1 MAQNRMMPPALLEQ
15 LQGADTDVLRR
26 VLEHAM
32 QRLIEAEA
40 ATQIGA
46 GPHERASTRTTYR
59 NGYRERILDTGSGRL
74 ELQIPKLRTGSFF
87 PSLLEPRRRIDR
99 ALLAVVQ
106 EAYVLGIST
115 RKVDDLM
122 AALGG
127 CSISRSEVSR
137 ICALLDE
144 ELAEFRECPL
154 DEPYPYVWFD
164 ATHEKVRQCARIVSQ
179 AAVVTVGV
187 RDTGEKSVL
196 GLAVGASETEAFWL
210 EFCRSLSRRGL
221 SAVPKLHAPAVLAV
235 VKSIFLQP
243 TRETARDAVNHA
255 LTVLEPR
262 FSTVAAKLRAA
273 EAGVLA
279 YLDFPVDHW
288 RSISSTNA
296 IERVNAAGD
305 AADSPLLFT
314 ARRGLGGGA
323 RGDLRVIGVE
333 PEHRQP
339 WGRLGARAEGWRHA
353 PTAICVAGI
362 PRGRPWDRDS
372 AVPRQHGSV
381 TLQACRPNYQALR
394 VGLRNRKTEFRSG
407 RTLYRC
413 SRAVTLMA

>member
-40 ATQIGA
+40 STQIGA

-74 ELQIPKLRTGSFF
+74 ELQIPRLRTGSFF
-87 PSLLEPRRRIDR
+87 PTLLEPRRRIDR
-99 ALLAVVQ
+99 ALLAAVQ

-144 ELAEFRECPL
+144 ELAEFRERPL

-164 ATHEKVRQCARIVSQ
+164 ATYEKVRQGARIVSQ
-179 AAVVTVGV
+179 AAVVAVGV

-196 GLAVGASETEAFWL
+196 GLAIGASETEAFWL
-210 EFCRSLSRRGL
+210 EFCRSLARRGL
-221 SAVPKLHAPAVLAV
+221 SGVQLVISDAHEGLRSALSQVFAGATWQRCKVHFLRNVASAVPKLHAPAVLAV

-243 TRETARDAVNHA
+243 TRETSRDAVNHA
-255 LTVLEPR
+255 LSVLEPR
-262 FSTVAAKLRAA
+262 FPTVAAKLRAA
-273 EAGVLA
+273 EADVLA

-296 IERVNAAGD
+296 IERVNAELDRRAKVVGIFPNS
-305 AADSPLLFT
+305 ASLLRLFT
-314 ARRGLGGGA
+314 AVLQDQHDEWQDGRRHFSQQSMARVLHPDGPPLLTNPLTEGL
-323 RGDLRVIGVE
+323 
-333 PEHRQP
+333 
-339 WGRLGARAEGWRHA
+339 
-353 PTAICVAGI
+353 VA
-362 PRGRPWDRDS
+362 
-372 AVPRQHGSV
+372 
-381 TLQACRPNYQALR
+381 
-394 VGLRNRKTEFRSG
+394 
-407 RTLYRC
+407 
-413 SRAVTLMA
+413 

>member
-1 MAQNRMMPPALLEQ
+1 MAQNRMTYQALLDQ

-26 VLEHAM
+26 VLEQAM
-32 QRLIEAEA
+32 QQLIEAEA

-46 GPHERASTRTTYR
+46 GPHERSATRTTYR
-59 NGYRERILDTGSGRL
+59 NGYRDRILDTGSGRL

-87 PSLLEPRRRIDR
+87 PTLLEPRRRIDR

-106 EAYVLGIST
+106 EAYVHGIST

-144 ELAEFRECPL
+144 ELAEFRERPL

-164 ATHEKVRQCARIVSQ
+164 ATYEKVRQGARIVSQ
-179 AAVVTVGV
+179 AAVVAVGV
-187 RDTGEKSVL
+187 RESGEKSVL
-196 GLAVGASETEAFWL
+196 GLAIGASETEAFWL
-210 EFCRSLSRRGL
+210 EFCRSLARRGL
-221 SAVPKLHAPAVLAV
+221 SGVQLVISDAHEGLRSALSQVFAGATWQRCKVHFLRNVASAVPKLHAPAVLAV

-243 TRETARDAVNHA
+243 TRATSRDAVNHA

-262 FSTVAAKLRAA
+262 FPSVAAKLRAA
-273 EAGVLA
+273 ENDVLA

-296 IERVNAAGD
+296 IERVNAELDRRAKVVGIFPNT
-305 AADSPLLFT
+305 ASLLRLFT
-314 ARRGLGGGA
+314 AVLQDQHDEWQDGRRHFSQQSMARVMHPDGPPLLTNPLTEGL
-323 RGDLRVIGVE
+323 
-333 PEHRQP
+333 
-339 WGRLGARAEGWRHA
+339 
-353 PTAICVAGI
+353 VA
-362 PRGRPWDRDS
+362 
-372 AVPRQHGSV
+372 
-381 TLQACRPNYQALR
+381 
-394 VGLRNRKTEFRSG
+394 
-407 RTLYRC
+407 
-413 SRAVTLMA
+413 

>member
-1 MAQNRMMPPALLEQ
+1 MAQSRMTHQALLDH
-15 LQGADTDVLRR
+15 LDGADTDLLRR

-40 ATQIGA
+40 AAHIGA
-46 GPHERASTRTTYR
+46 GPHERASTRTTHR
-59 NGYRERILDTGSGRL
+59 NGHRERILDTGSGRL
-74 ELQIPKLRTGSFF
+74 ELQIPKLRSGSFF

-137 ICALLDE
+137 ICAQLDE
-144 ELAEFRECPL
+144 ELAEFRDRPL

-164 ATHEKVRQCARIVSQ
+164 ATYEKVREGGRIVSQ
-179 AAVVTVGV
+179 AAVVAVGV
-187 RDTGEKSVL
+187 RDSGEKSVL

-210 EFCRSLSRRGL
+210 EFCRTLARRGL
-221 SAVPKLHAPAVLAV
+221 SGVQLVISDAHEGLRNALAQVFTGATWQRCKVHFLRNVASAVPKVHAPAVLAV

-243 TRETARDAVNHA
+243 TRETAKDAVAHA

-262 FSTVAAKLRAA
+262 FPGVAAKLSAA
-273 EAGVLA
+273 ESDVLA

-296 IERVNAAGD
+296 IERVNAELDRRAKVVGIFPNT
-305 AADSPLLFT
+305 ASLVRLFT
-314 ARRGLGGGA
+314 AVLQDQHDEWQDGRRHFSQQSMARLLQPDGPPLLTNPLTGGIA
-323 RGDLRVIGVE
+323 
-333 PEHRQP
+333 
-339 WGRLGARAEGWRHA
+339 A
-353 PTAICVAGI
+353 
-362 PRGRPWDRDS
+362 
-372 AVPRQHGSV
+372 
-381 TLQACRPNYQALR
+381 
-394 VGLRNRKTEFRSG
+394 
-407 RTLYRC
+407 
-413 SRAVTLMA
+413 